1 MSDAIR
7 CFKTGGPCTVDVQ
20 EKPRSV
26 FVIMPFASAFD
37 DVYELGIKASVEALG
52 WECQRADEII
62 HNRDIMCQVCQ
73 GIRQARLVIADLTG
87 QNANVFYELG
97 MAHALE
103 KDVILLS
110 QDVGDVPF
118 DLRPMNIIAYDPIQP
133 WLLSQRLT
141 KTLGALMGEERPAA
155 PAAEEPGGERVKD
168 VGVYIGPGART
179 RDVRVDKAAGGDI
192 VEGSER

>member
-1 MSDAIR
+1 MPQAIR
-7 CFKTGGPCTVDVQ
+7 CFKTGGSCTVDVQ

-26 FVIMPFASAFD
+26 FVIMPFAGAFD

-103 KDVILLS
+103 KDVILLA

-118 DLRPMNIIAYDPIQP
+118 DLRPMNIIAYDTILP
-133 WLLSQRLT
+133 LRQRLT
-141 KTLGALMGEERPAA
+141 ETLGTLMGEERPDA
-155 PAAEEPGGERVKD
+155 PAAEDLGGGQAQPS
-168 VGVYIGPGART
+168 GVQGI
-179 RDVRVDKAAGGDI
+179 VQIVDSDLHQTGDI
-192 VEGSER
+192 TGVKIDNPKA

>member
-20 EKPRSV
+20 EKPHSV
-26 FVIMPFASAFD
+26 FVIMPFAEAFD

-52 WECQRADEII
+52 WACQRADEMI

-73 GIRQARLVIADLTG
+73 GIRQARFVIADLTG
-87 QNANVFYELG
+87 KNANVFYELG

-103 KDVILLS
+103 KDVILLA

-118 DLRPMNIIAYDPIQP
+118 DLRQMNIIEYDTILP
-133 WLLSQRLT
+133 LRQRLT
-141 KTLGALMGEERPAA
+141 ETLGTLMGEGRLPGAEKDEPRP
-155 PAAEEPGGERVKD
+155 GVYTKIRDVKD
-168 VGVYIGPGART
+168 STVVTAGRDAHVGRGHSAS
-179 RDVRVDKAAGGDI
+179 D
-192 VEGSER
+192 SS

>member
-1 MSDAIR
+1 MPKAIR

-26 FVIMPFASAFD
+26 FVIMPFAEAFD

-103 KDVILLS
+103 KDVILLA

-118 DLRPMNIIAYDPIQP
+118 DLRPMNIIAYDTILP
-133 WLLSQRLT
+133 LRQRLT
-141 KTLGALMGEERPAA
+141 ETLGTLMGEERPPVAEK
-155 PAAEEPGGERVKD
+155 EEPRPGVHVKMRDVKD
-168 VGVYIGPGART
+168 STVVTAG
-179 RDVRVDKAAGGDI
+179 RDAHVD
-192 VEGSER
+192 R

>member
-26 FVIMPFASAFD
+26 FVFD

-73 GIRQARLVIADLTG
+73 GIRQARLIIADLTG

-103 KDVILLS
+103 KDVILLA

-118 DLRPMNIIAYDPIQP
+118 DLRPMNIIAYDTILPLRQK
-133 WLLSQRLT
+133 LT
-141 KTLGALMGEERPAA
+141 ETLGTLMGEERPAT
-155 PAAEEPGGERVKD
+155 PTEEEPGRERAQPSD
-168 VGVYIGPGART
+168 VQGIVQI
-179 RDVRVDKAAGGDI
+179 VDSDLHQTGDI
-192 VEGSER
+192 AGVRIDNPKA

>member
-1 MSDAIR
+1 MSDPIR

-52 WECQRADEII
+52 WECQRADEVI
-62 HNRDIMCQVCQ
+62 HNRDIMCKVCQ
-73 GIRQARLVIADLTG
+73 GIRQARFVIADLTG

-103 KDVILLS
+103 KDVILLA
-110 QDVGDVPF
+110 QDLGDVPF
-118 DLRPMNIIAYDPIQP
+118 DLRPMNIIEYEPIQP
-133 WLLSQRLT
+133 QSLAQKLT
-141 KTLGALMGEERPAA
+141 KTLGTLLGEERPLV
-155 PAAEEPGGERVKD
+155 AEEKEEPRPGMHVRMRGVKD
-168 VGVYIGPGART
+168 STVVTAG
-179 RDVRVDKAAGGDI
+179 RDAHVD
-192 VEGSER
+192 R

>member
-1 MSDAIR
+1 MSEAIR
-7 CFKTGGPCTVDVQ
+7 CFKTGGVCTVDVQ

-73 GIRQARLVIADLTG
+73 GIRQARFVIADLTG
-87 QNANVFYELG
+87 RNANVFYELG

-103 KDVILLS
+103 KDVILLA

-118 DLRPMNIIAYDPIQP
+118 DLRPMNIIEYATILP
-133 WLLSQRLT
+133 LRQRLT
-141 KTLGALMGEERPAA
+141 ETLGTLMGEERPSLAEK
-155 PAAEEPGGERVKD
+155 EEPGPGMHVRVRGVKD
-168 VGVYIGPGART
+168 STVVTAG
-179 RDVRVDKAAGGDI
+179 RDAHVD
-192 VEGSER
+192 R

>member
-26 FVIMPFASAFD
+26 FVIMPFAGAFD

-103 KDVILLS
+103 KDVILLA

-118 DLRPMNIIAYDPIQP
+118 DLRPMNIIAYDTILP
-133 WLLSQRLT
+133 LRQRLT
-141 KTLGALMGEERPAA
+141 ETLGTLMGEEQPPVAEK
-155 PAAEEPGGERVKD
+155 EEPRPGVHVKMRDVKD
-168 VGVYIGPGART
+168 STVVTAG
-179 RDVRVDKAAGGDI
+179 RDAHVD
-192 VEGSER
+192 R